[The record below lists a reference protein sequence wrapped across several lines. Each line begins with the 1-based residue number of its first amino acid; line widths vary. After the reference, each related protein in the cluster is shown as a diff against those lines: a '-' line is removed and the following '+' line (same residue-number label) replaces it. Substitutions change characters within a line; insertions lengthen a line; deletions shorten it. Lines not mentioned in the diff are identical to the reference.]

1 MLHSIMNEYYFY
13 QFTQGADK
21 ELSTEVASSLPPPS
35 SLISVCLDLSSP
47 FAAPLFSL
55 PFHLPSLPSFLLFG
69 FSCMLHTL
77 ITSFFYNQSPP
88 PDYRERC
95 VM

>member
-21 ELSTEVASSLPPPS
+21 ELSIGVASSLPPPS

-47 FAAPLFSL
+47 FAAPLFSSL

-69 FSCMLHTL
+69 FAACFIQL
-77 ITSFFYNQSPP
+77 ITSFFYNQAPP
-88 PDYRERC
+88 PDYRD
-95 VM
+95 V